1 MDDSKAGNTYIVI
14 DGLRFRR
21 KHPAVSPITDEPK
34 RLKPIQDEPK
44 RLKPIPESKPKLP
57 RFQSLHPQA
66 PFPCSIQVLC
76 EYLAQA
82 ETSHFSDCM
91 RSAPKLVSA
100 AFDLRDIFIS
110 RWKIA
115 LSQLISQEEQR
126 EASQKEKHIRDEA
139 ERRCKREK
147 MEILI
152 QQNKQNPAVAK
163 YQAMQQF
170 LQDFTQKCRC
180 YTAYI
185 AMLAPML
192 KFAPAKALPPAEY
205 ERADL
210 SALQQA
216 YDKQK
221 RQTASRVCKL
231 FRLNQVFN
239 QRLEEKREAAET
251 ANYRQFHLLWGV
263 HQVDPG
269 RLLQRFISTS
279 NSLNYV

>member
-1 MDDSKAGNTYIVI
+1 MDDSKAGSKYIVI

-34 RLKPIQDEPK
+34 RLKP
-44 RLKPIPESKPKLP
+44 LPESKPKLP

-66 PFPCSIQVLC
+66 PFSGSVQVLC

-82 ETSHFSDCM
+82 ETSHFAECM

-110 RWKIA
+110 RWKLA
-115 LSQLISQEEQR
+115 LTQLISQEEQR
-126 EASQKEKHIRDEA
+126 EASQKEKQMQEEA

-147 MEILI
+147 MESLI
-152 QQNKQNPAVAK
+152 QQNKQSPAVAK
-163 YQAMQQF
+163 YQTMLQF
-170 LQDFTQKCRC
+170 LQDFILKSKL
-180 YTAYI
+180 YTAHI
-185 AMLAPML
+185 AMIAPTL
-192 KFAPAKALPPAEY
+192 KFAPAKALPPADY
-205 ERADL
+205 ESVDL
-210 SALQQA
+210 SVLKQA

-231 FRLNQVFN
+231 FRLNQVYN
-239 QRLEEKREAAET
+239 QRLEENREAAET

-263 HQVDPG
+263 RRVDPG
-269 RLLQRFISTS
+269 RLMQRFISTS